1 MREKDDFVKMKCF
14 RGINNKRGAGA
25 GRVCENKFLRD
36 MVDRLA
42 VGPELV
48 RLSFFTSCLTVL
60 LTDWLQV
67 TRTGL
72 SKVRAGRKVE
82 IKQEI
87 SGSVIQALSEA
98 NRELSDR
105 EHDHILEEEVIR

>member
-1 MREKDDFVKMKCF
+1 M
-14 RGINNKRGAGA
+14 
-25 GRVCENKFLRD
+25 
-36 MVDRLA
+36 
-42 VGPELV
+42 
-48 RLSFFTSCLTVL
+48 
-60 LTDWLQV
+60 
-67 TRTGL
+67 
-72 SKVRAGRKVE
+72 RAGRKVE